1 MSLGLRIV
9 RVCSDPNKRNIRL
22 KELKECLLDRG
33 YNEIMVDTACAKAK
47 KVPGKAALRKV
58 PEKRRKKRPVFAVMF
73 DPRLRS
79 ITNLQAK
86 HWRTRVNRNQC
97 LAEVFPCPPLTAYRR
112 QPNLRSYL
120 IRAKVAKAQD
130 RYPMRYKKEV
140 W

>member
-86 HWRTRVNRNQC
+86 HWRTRVNRNQY
-97 LAEVFPCPPLTAYRR
+97 LAEVFP
-112 QPNLRSYL
+112 NLRSHL